1 MRLGLGLR
9 DQRFGLLGFGQYCS
23 ASLVK
28 CLAGVRHPEAAARPL
43 DQAQAQPLLEAGDP
57 PTELGLRLTQG
68 ATGGG
73 KAAMRD
79 DFGEIGIVVQINPH
93 QRSSDGTLSDKIA
106 DYKHHRSFCIYWRQ
120 RRFAGISRR
129 KTMTDRFNN
138 KVVVVTGGSSG
149 IGLAAAKAFSA
160 EGASVFITGR
170 RQEALDAAVKQ
181 IGGRVT
187 AVRGDMADLA
197 DIDRLY
203 DAVQQQH
210 AQIDVLFANAGGGEM
225 VALGAIT
232 EEHYQRTFDTNVK
245 GVLFTVQ
252 KALPLLKDGASI
264 VLTSSTTSISGTPAF
279 SVYSAT
285 KAAVRNFARNWMLD
299 LKDRHIR
306 VNAISPGVTD
316 TAGLDELFGGGDAG
330 TGHQGLS
337 GRPDPGRP
345 RRPARRD
352 RQGGAVPRLRRRELR
367 QWCRTLR
374 RWRPGP
380 NLNIHVSPEASVQ
393 SRGRGSA
400 SFQGSM
406 S

>member
-1 MRLGLGLR
+1 
-9 DQRFGLLGFGQYCS
+9 
-23 ASLVK
+23 
-28 CLAGVRHPEAAARPL
+28 
-43 DQAQAQPLLEAGDP
+43 
-57 PTELGLRLTQG
+57 
-68 ATGGG
+68 
-73 KAAMRD
+73 
-79 DFGEIGIVVQINPH
+79 
-93 QRSSDGTLSDKIA
+93 
-106 DYKHHRSFCIYWRQ
+106 
-120 RRFAGISRR
+120 
-129 KTMTDRFNN
+129 MTNRFNN

-149 IGLAAAKAFSA
+149 IGLAAAKAFAA

-170 RQEALDAAVKQ
+170 RQEALDSAAKQ

-203 DAVQQQH
+203 DAVQQKH

-252 KALPLLKDGASI
+252 KALPLLKDGASVI
-264 VLTSSTTSISGTPAF
+264 LTSSTTSISGTPAF

-316 TAGLDELFGGGDAG
+316 TAGLNELFGGGNQAQGTRDYLASLIPAG
-330 TGHQGLS
+330 RVGQ
-337 GRPDPGRP
+337 PEEI
-345 RRPARRD
+345 AK
-352 RQGGAVPRLRRRELR
+352 AVLFL
-367 QWCRTLR
+367 
-374 RWRPGP
+374 
-380 NLNIHVSPEASVQ
+380 ASDD
-393 SRGRGSA
+393 A
-400 SFQGSM
+400 SFINGIELFVDGGQAQI
-406 S
+406 